1 MIHASTW
8 PCLLATHA
16 AMSSQMPFMHAHMIW
31 EDAQRLRQQLLQTL
45 DLCQVKTLFR
55 IWWKTKTS
63 ISESNLIW
71 STIHFITMDLRVR
84 LHMPRPLLR
93 ALFIKLDFLNNWVA
107 SSVTAPP
114 SDDADVNTSP
124 DFQEDF
130 NFLYSLASW
139 PSTNYQLLSEY
150 ANTLSLSEPATLQ
163 LLVMV
168 SARPVLI
175 A

>member
-1 MIHASTW
+1 
-8 PCLLATHA
+8 
-16 AMSSQMPFMHAHMIW
+16 
-31 EDAQRLRQQLLQTL
+31 
-45 DLCQVKTLFR
+45 
-55 IWWKTKTS
+55 
-63 ISESNLIW
+63 
-71 STIHFITMDLRVR
+71 MDLRVR
-84 LHMPRPLLR
+84 VHMPRPLLR